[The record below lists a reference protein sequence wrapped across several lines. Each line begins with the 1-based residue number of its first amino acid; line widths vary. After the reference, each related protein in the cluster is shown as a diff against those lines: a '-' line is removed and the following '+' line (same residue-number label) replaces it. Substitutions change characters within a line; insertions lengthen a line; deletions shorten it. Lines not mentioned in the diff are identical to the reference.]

1 MENIERR
8 NGYLYLKYSEP
19 YHLEKFITISRQV
32 YNICLAENYH
42 KVLVDISNMPGK
54 IKTMER
60 FTIGVEGALIF
71 REKVKIAVLYRPE
84 EIDKFAETVGV
95 NRGLNG
101 RIFSDIDGALKWL
114 EVDENGSN

>member
-19 YHLEKFITISRQV
+19 YLLEKFIAISKQV
-32 YNICLAENYH
+32 YNICLAENYR
-42 KVLVDISNMPGK
+42 KVLVDVSNMPGK
-54 IKTMER
+54 VRTMER
-60 FTIGVEGALIF
+60 FTIGVEGALLF
-71 REKVKIAVLYRPE
+71 RDKVKIAVLYRPE

-101 RIFSDIDGALKWL
+101 RVFSDMDQALIWL
-114 EVDENGSN
+114 GIEEGGNE

>member
-19 YHLEKFITISRQV
+19 YLFERYIAISKQV
-32 YNICLAENYH
+32 YNICLTENYS
-42 KVLVDISNMPGK
+42 KVLVDILDMPGK
-54 IKTMER
+54 IKTMDR
-60 FTIGVEGALIF
+60 FTIGVEGTLIF
-71 REKVKIAVLYRPE
+71 RGKVKIAILYRTE

-101 RIFSDIDGALKWL
+101 RIFSDMDQALTWL
-114 EVDENGSN
+114 GT